1 MLAYYASLALS
12 TTFSYNPIGADMEG
26 ACPPTDWRS
35 PPVIDMYNQ
44 ITKRLCEKFKIPLI
58 ETNDIFGIMWDR
70 ASDWRHYWDLSSE
83 METMY
88 ILDRVF
94 A

>member
-1 MLAYYASLALS
+1 
-12 TTFSYNPIGADMEG
+12 MEG

-58 ETNDIFGIMWDR
+58 ETNDIIGIMWDGAR
-70 ASDWRHYWDLSSE
+70 D
-83 METMY
+83 
-88 ILDRVF
+88 
-94 A
+94 